1 MDMNNT
7 RVEKYKGYRAKLI
20 SEGDPV
26 HQNAKDGIQTNSFM
40 TSSTLPIKEVY
51 KTLEEEEQQENALLE
66 HQKKQA
72 LIRNIFIGIALG
84 LVAIGLII
92 FAIFAFKS

>member
-1 MDMNNT
+1 MNTT
-7 RVEKYKGYRAKLI
+7 RVEKYKTYRAKLI

-26 HQNAKDGIQTNSFM
+26 SDYSKERVSSSTYG

-51 KTLEEEEQQENALLE
+51 KSLDEEERVEEALLK

-72 LIRNIFIGIALG
+72 LIRNIFIGIGLG
-84 LVAIGLII
+84 LVAIGLIV
-92 FAIFAFKS
+92 FAIFAFK

>member
-26 HQNAKDGIQTNSFM
+26 YQNAKDGIQTNSFM

-51 KTLEEEEQQENALLE
+51 KTLE
-66 HQKKQA
+66 
-72 LIRNIFIGIALG
+72 
-84 LVAIGLII
+84 
-92 FAIFAFKS
+92 

>member
-1 MDMNNT
+1 MSNT

-26 HQNAKDGIQTNSFM
+26 YKSAKEGISNTFM

-51 KTLEEEEQQENALLE
+51 KTLEEEERKENALLE

-72 LIRNIFIGIALG
+72 LIRNIFIGIGLG

-92 FAIFAFKS
+92 FAIFAFKN